1 MQRDIILHSII
12 ESLLCTES
20 KAITTH
26 IKTKSAN
33 VKQASMKHVTHVK
46 KNMKINKASL
56 KCMVIDIF
64 SLFKPEGSVG
74 YIRTTKF
81 NI

>member
-1 MQRDIILHSII
+1 MTNEQRTRKPLTRSIFRNLICNRVHGIVTINLHIQRDIILHSII

-26 IKTKSAN
+26 TETRSAN

-46 KNMKINKASL
+46 KYEN
-56 KCMVIDIF
+56 
-64 SLFKPEGSVG
+64 
-74 YIRTTKF
+74 
-81 NI
+81 